1 MSALGAAHARQLLA
15 EARAAEPADQ
25 ARLLEAIAVAVV
37 SIADDLSR
45 RPR

>member
-15 EARAAEPADQ
+15 EARATEPADQ
-25 ARLLEAIAVAVV
+25 ARLLEAIAIAVV
-37 SIADDLSR
+37 SIADDLAR

>member
-1 MSALGAAHARQLLA
+1 MSALGAAHARQLL
-15 EARAAEPADQ
+15 EMARRGETVDTT
-25 ARLLEAIAVAVV
+25 RLLEAIAVAVV